1 MTRILL
7 ERNIYF
13 LKYKWRI
20 VHYAF
25 GCFTNMLSSELGCN
39 MRYIKF
45 LSRLIFKPIYI
56 RYEKIID
63 KLNELDDAIEKTR
76 KKF

>member
-1 MTRILL
+1 
-7 ERNIYF
+7 
-13 LKYKWRI
+13 
-20 VHYAF
+20 
-25 GCFTNMLSSELGCN
+25 MLSSELGCN

-63 KLNELDDAIEKTR
+63 KLNELDDAIEKNKEEILAIDNILSR
-76 KKF
+76 QENRMDAFFE